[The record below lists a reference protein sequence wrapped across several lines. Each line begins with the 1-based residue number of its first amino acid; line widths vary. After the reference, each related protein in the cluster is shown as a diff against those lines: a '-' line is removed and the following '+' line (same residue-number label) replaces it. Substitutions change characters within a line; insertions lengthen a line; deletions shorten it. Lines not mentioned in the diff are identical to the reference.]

1 MRIEAMNSTCGS
13 KLLSGGLLFISLW
26 LCSNSTASGGA
37 EFEPVP
43 GFDEQIRWSR
53 LSSGVRVFV
62 NRPLEWKT
70 SRRTLV
76 IYATPNGNT
85 IEQTLGC
92 AADPNLD
99 FRFDIQHVAAQ
110 IRRWR
115 EVTPKQDT
123 VYSVVQAPQLS
134 WPAFRAEQ
142 AGSGQII
149 RDLVTAL
156 TEEFKADRVIL
167 AGHSGG
173 GSFQF
178 GYISSVDGIPPV
190 IERIVLLDANY
201 SYSNELHAE
210 KILRW
215 LRGDDARKLIVIAY
229 DDREITLNGKKV
241 VGPEGGTYRASQR
254 MINRFREDFPL
265 PERETGPFHHSSGL
279 DGRVHFFIHPNP
291 ENKILHTALVGEM
304 NGLLLGLALGTDQAT
319 TWGQFGGPR
328 AYIKSVQRDPFRE
341 PRPQRAT
348 LLSDVQ
354 AEPLAIPARS
364 VDAPTGSQFK
374 QQIVAM
380 PRQERE
386 AAVLRQ
392 ILDGNVPESLRKL
405 SVIRVEFVDQG
416 ARHVAEYAVMPDYLA
431 IGSDADF
438 FRIPITPASA
448 MAIADNFQATLITTK
463 ISDDVFAVAPIKLA
477 PRPLTKDRDL
487 VESFY
492 QHHQIIQEQLRGK
505 TAGSLIAGIKKD
517 VVISNRLQEKP
528 HRVAIFGWHNPD
540 GRPIQPLYVGH
551 VDWYV
556 DYSHGVR
563 LMSNRVV
570 INGEP
575 MMARDVLQHPLYHRF
590 LSDEGPIDVL
600 AVKRAAAW

>member
-1 MRIEAMNSTCGS
+1 MNSIRGRE
-13 KLLSGGLLFISLW
+13 LLSGVLLAICLGMGRSA
-26 LCSNSTASGGA
+26 TASA
-37 EFEPVP
+37 EPEFEPVS
-43 GFDEQIRWSR
+43 GFDEQVRWSR

-62 NRPLEWKT
+62 NRPLEWKA

-92 AADPNLD
+92 AAERGLD

-115 EVTPKQDT
+115 EVTPEQDT

-134 WPAFRAEQ
+134 WPSFRAEQ
-142 AGSGQII
+142 AGSGNII
-149 RDLVTAL
+149 RGLVTAL

-173 GSFQF
+173 GSFQL
-178 GYISSVDGIPPV
+178 GYITTVDVIPPV

-201 SYSNELHAE
+201 SYSDELHAE
-210 KILRW
+210 KLLRW
-215 LRGDDARKLIVIAY
+215 LRGNDARKLIVVAY

-241 VGPEGGTYRASQR
+241 VGPDGGTYRASQR
-254 MINRFREDFPL
+254 MTNRFREDFPL
-265 PERETGPFHHSSGL
+265 QERDVEPFCHSSGL
-279 DGRVHFFIHPNP
+279 DGRMHFFIHPNP
-291 ENKILHTALVGEM
+291 ENKILHTALVGAM
-304 NGLLLGLALGTDQAT
+304 NGLLQGLALGTDQET
-319 TWGQFGGPR
+319 SWGQFGGPR
-328 AYIKSVQRDPFRE
+328 AYSKSVQRDPFRE

-348 LLSDVQ
+348 LLTNAQ
-354 AEPLAIPARS
+354 PEPLAIPARS
-364 VDAPTGSQFK
+364 ADAPTGSQLK

-380 PRQERE
+380 PRQERD

-405 SVIRVEFVDQG
+405 SVIRVEFIDKG
-416 ARHVAEYAVMPDYLA
+416 ARQVAEYAVMSDYLA
-431 IGSDADF
+431 VGTDADY
-438 FRIPITPASA
+438 FRMPITPASA
-448 MAIADNFQATLITTK
+448 MAIGDKFQAMLITTK

-505 TAGSLIAGIKKD
+505 AAGSLIAGIKKD

-528 HRVAIFGWHNPD
+528 HKVAIFGWHNPD

-563 LMSNRVV
+563 LMSNRVLV
-570 INGEP
+570 NGEP

-590 LSDEGPIDVL
+590 LSDEGPIDVP
-600 AVKRAAAW
+600 AVSRAAAW